1 MFFVKIKSLFTQVCK
16 SKIRGQD
23 PFNVDQLITT
33 MAFKE
38 QVWKNKNLAFLTEH
52 GEIALDSQN
61 LDYNATA
68 SLSKPPGSNSHIFLQ
83 LKLRR
88 KITRSV
94 IQIILPPALLVMISW
109 V

>member
-16 SKIRGQD
+16 SKILGQD
-23 PFNVDQLITT
+23 PFKVEQLITT

-68 SLSKPPGSNSHIFLQ
+68 SLSKPPGSNSHIFLE